1 VARTGAVRS
10 AAGCFE
16 NRAHKQIFRKGFLK
30 KMNKFGRYSL
40 ILGVSLGLTAASYA
54 RPHDRDHNYP
64 DPPAPKTAPEVDPSL
79 GVSGLALLG
88 GTLALL
94 RARHRE

>member
-1 VARTGAVRS
+1 V
-10 AAGCFE
+10 
-16 NRAHKQIFRKGFLK
+16 K
-30 KMNKFGRYSL
+30 KMNKFARYSL

-54 RPHDRDHNYP
+54 RPHDHDHHYP

-79 GVSGLALLG
+79 AVGGLALLG